1 MGGSPAPEP
10 PRAEPPGPATADPV
24 APPVHPRAR
33 PAAAGSPGTAPLPP
47 GEDRSDPPRRALAP
61 PLWRSYLALTRPG
74 VLVLVTLSALPALV
88 LDPAGGP
95 SLTRGAA
102 ILAGTGGVAAA
113 CSALNALLER
123 DRDARM
129 ERTRR
134 RPLVT
139 GALRPRQALAFG
151 VATALASGAVLAASG
166 GALAVALAAATFSTY
181 LGVYTAWLKPR
192 TPLATEVGAVPG
204 AAAPLIADAA
214 VDGRLSLAGAT
225 LFGIVFLWQMP
236 HFWAIALRRCEEYE
250 RAGIPVLPLRS
261 GVAATRRRMVAYAAL
276 LLPAGALPAAV
287 GVVSVPTGAL
297 AAALGAWFLAVTA
310 RAVGDPDP
318 GADRAV
324 FLASGRYLALL
335 LFAFVVDGLVR
346 R

>member
-1 MGGSPAPEP
+1 MGGSTAPEP
-10 PRAEPPGPATADPV
+10 PRAEPLGPETADPGV
-24 APPVHPRAR
+24 PPSHAPRLPARAAPPGKA
-33 PAAAGSPGTAPLPP
+33 LPP
-47 GEDRSDPPRRALAP
+47 REGAPEAPRLAHAPRR
-61 PLWRSYLALTRPG
+61 WRSYLALTRPG

-88 LDPAGGP
+88 LDPAGRP
-95 SLTRGAA
+95 SSARGAA
-102 ILAGTGGVAAA
+102 ILLGTGGVAAA

-139 GALRPRQALAFG
+139 GALCPRQALAFG
-151 VATALASGAVLAASG
+151 VATAVASGAIVAASG
-166 GALAVALAAATFSTY
+166 GPLALALAAATFATY

-192 TPLATEVGAVPG
+192 TPFATQIGAVPG

-214 VDGRLSLAGAT
+214 VDGRLSLAGVT

-236 HFWAIALRRCEEYE
+236 HFWAIALRRREEYGG
-250 RAGIPVLPLRS
+250 AGIPVLPLVA
-261 GVAATRRRMVAYAAL
+261 GVAATRRRMVGYAAL

-287 GVVSVPTGAL
+287 GVVSIPTGAL

-346 R
+346 G